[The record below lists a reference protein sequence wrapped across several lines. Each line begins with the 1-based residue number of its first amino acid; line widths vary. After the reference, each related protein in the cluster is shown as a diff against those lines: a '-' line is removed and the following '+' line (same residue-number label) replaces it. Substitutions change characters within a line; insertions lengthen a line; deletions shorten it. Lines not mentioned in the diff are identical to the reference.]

1 MAPYYITT
9 PIYYVNDRPHI
20 GHCYTT
26 LLADV
31 ATRMQLLLRGSGE
44 GVFFLTGTDEH
55 ADKVVTSAAQHGVGP
70 QEWADKNAAE
80 FRKAFEFMG
89 CGYSDFIRTTE
100 PRHKDKVIRYIES
113 LQKSGISTRVSTPA
127 GMTRARRNTSPKT
140 AAKEQGYKSAINGKP
155 LVKRTEPCYF
165 FRLSKYQDALLKHME
180 ANPRFVQPD
189 SRRSEVLGRL
199 KQGLNDVPVS
209 RPVTDDPATQWGIR
223 IPGDQKNRIYVW
235 IDALFNYL
243 TTGGHAGAEAPV
255 AGERAPDRQGHS
267 VVPRGDLAGA
277 LDGAEAGRGY

>member
-113 LQKSGISTRVSTPA
+113 LQKSGDIYQGEYTGWYDA
-127 GMTRARRNTSPKT
+127 GQEEYVTET

-165 FRLSKYQDALLKHME
+165 FRLSKYQDALLK
-180 ANPRFVQPD
+180 
-189 SRRSEVLGRL
+189 
-199 KQGLNDVPVS
+199 
-209 RPVTDDPATQWGIR
+209 
-223 IPGDQKNRIYVW
+223 
-235 IDALFNYL
+235 
-243 TTGGHAGAEAPV
+243 
-255 AGERAPDRQGHS
+255 
-267 VVPRGDLAGA
+267 
-277 LDGAEAGRGY
+277 